1 MTRLLVERGADLD
14 AKTATDLMTPLV
26 SAEPRAQPRSPGGMT
41 ALMFASRE
49 GCLDCVAAMVEKGA
63 SIDLPDPE
71 GVTPLLWAIWNT
83 RFDVAKYLIEHGA
96 NVNRWDWWGR
106 TPLYLA
112 VDYVTLP
119 HGGRP
124 DQPSLDQTLPIDI
137 VRLLLEKGADPN
149 PQLKM
154 TAPLRATGNDRG
166 LDPMLSPGTTPL
178 VRAAKAM
185 DVESMKALLDRGAD
199 ITLTNSRG
207 MTATL
212 AASGMGST
220 DADTRGYFTTS
231 DVQDRAIAA
240 LDLMFHSRRSDQRQG
255 RPVRAGPAARRRLL
269 GLEPRRRIPVAEG
282 RGDQPCRQPRL
293 HGGRLRHGPRGRQQP
308 WRPAHRRPQGHGG
321 PADVE
326 GRHRRNARTS
336 VTRRSRKPVAVG
348 IYLVKPWELL
358 GQTRTPEGEEMTL
371 TRHGSEYVILAGG
384 QALMSSRMHGSEESL
399 AMFAC
404 ARARTL
410 ETPCCLVGGLGMGF
424 TLRAALDL
432 LPPDA
437 TVVVSEL
444 VPALVDWNRGPL
456 GALARHPLRDKRV
469 VLEVGDV
476 GAMLWE
482 RPGRFDAILLDV
494 DNGPS
499 AFTASSNAELY
510 GDRGLAVARAALKP
524 DGVLGVWSSR
534 ED

>member
-1 MTRLLVERGADLD
+1 MLKLLLALALAADVVNPSDGSGSTPLLLAAGHDDAAQVRQLLKAGANPNVRNKLDTTPLLEAAFHSNPEIIKALLDAGADPNAAGADGQTPLMLVARGTSVDAAKMLLDKGASVKAAESQRQQTALMWAAANGQGPMTRLLVERGADLD

-178 VRAAKAM
+178 IRAAKAM

-212 AASGMGST
+212 AASGVGST

-240 LDLMFHSRRSDQRQG
+240 LDLMLQ
-255 RPVRAGPAARRRLL
+255 
-269 GLEPRRRIPVAEG
+269 
-282 RGDQPCRQPRL
+282 
-293 HGGRLRHGPRGRQQP
+293 
-308 WRPAHRRPQGHGG
+308 HGG
-321 PADVE
+321 PGLVNGTAGQFAQVPLHGAAFWGWNRVVEHLLQKGADINRADSRGYTAVDYAM
-326 GRHRRNARTS
+326 GR
-336 VTRRSRKPVAVG
+336 
-348 IYLVKPWELL
+348 
-358 GQTRTPEGEEMTL
+358 
-371 TRHGSEYVILAGG
+371 AGG
-384 QALMSSRMHGSEESL
+384 NSR
-399 AMFAC
+399 
-404 ARARTL
+404 
-410 ETPCCLVGGLGMGF
+410 GGQRIDVHKD
-424 TLRAALDL
+424 TADL
-432 LPPDA
+432 LISKGGIAGTPVRPSPA
-437 TVVVSEL
+437 
-444 VPALVDWNRGPL
+444 VPANR
-456 GALARHPLRDKRV
+456 
-469 VLEVGDV
+469 
-476 GAMLWE
+476 
-482 RPGRFDAILLDV
+482 
-494 DNGPS
+494 
-499 AFTASSNAELY
+499 
-510 GDRGLAVARAALKP
+510 
-524 DGVLGVWSSR
+524 
-534 ED
+534 

>member
-1 MTRLLVERGADLD
+1 VRLLLKTGANPNGRNKLDTTPLLEAALHSNPEIIKALLDAGADPNAAGADGQTPLMLVARGTNVAAAKMLLDKGASAKAAESQRQQTALMWAAANSQGPMARLLVERGADLD

-83 RFDVAKYLIEHGA
+83 RFDAAKYLIEHGA

-137 VRLLLEKGADPN
+137 VKLLLEKGADPN

-240 LDLMFHSRRSDQRQG
+240 LDLMFQ
-255 RPVRAGPAARRRLL
+255 
-269 GLEPRRRIPVAEG
+269 
-282 RGDQPCRQPRL
+282 
-293 HGGRLRHGPRGRQQP
+293 
-308 WRPAHRRPQGHGG
+308 HGG
-321 PADVE
+321 PGLGLVNGKAGQFAQVPLHGAAFWGWNRVVEYLLQKGAEINLADSRGYTAVDYAM
-326 GRHRRNARTS
+326 GR
-336 VTRRSRKPVAVG
+336 
-348 IYLVKPWELL
+348 
-358 GQTRTPEGEEMTL
+358 
-371 TRHGSEYVILAGG
+371 AGG
-384 QALMSSRMHGSEESL
+384 NSRGGQRIDVHKDTADLLMSKGGI
-399 AMFAC
+399 AG
-404 ARARTL
+404 
-410 ETPCCLVGGLGMGF
+410 TPV
-424 TLRAALDL
+424 RPSPA
-432 LPPDA
+432 
-437 TVVVSEL
+437 
-444 VPALVDWNRGPL
+444 VPVPVNR
-456 GALARHPLRDKRV
+456 
-469 VLEVGDV
+469 
-476 GAMLWE
+476 
-482 RPGRFDAILLDV
+482 
-494 DNGPS
+494 
-499 AFTASSNAELY
+499 
-510 GDRGLAVARAALKP
+510 
-524 DGVLGVWSSR
+524 
-534 ED
+534 

>member
-1 MTRLLVERGADLD
+1 VFKLLLALALAADVINPSDGSGSTPLLVAASHDDVAQVRQLLKTGANPNVRNKLDTTPLLEAAFHSNPEIIKALLDAGADPNAAGGDGQTPLMLVARGTNVAVAKMLLDKGADPKARESQRQQTALMWAAANSQGPQGAMVRLLVERGADLD

-96 NVNRWDWWGR
+96 NINRWDWWGR

-240 LDLMFHSRRSDQRQG
+240 LDLMFQ
-255 RPVRAGPAARRRLL
+255 
-269 GLEPRRRIPVAEG
+269 
-282 RGDQPCRQPRL
+282 
-293 HGGRLRHGPRGRQQP
+293 
-308 WRPAHRRPQGHGG
+308 HGG
-321 PADVE
+321 PGLVNGKAGQFAQVPLHGAAFWGWNRVVEYLLQKGAEINLADSRGYTAVDYAM
-326 GRHRRNARTS
+326 GR
-336 VTRRSRKPVAVG
+336 
-348 IYLVKPWELL
+348 
-358 GQTRTPEGEEMTL
+358 
-371 TRHGSEYVILAGG
+371 AGG
-384 QALMSSRMHGSEESL
+384 NSRGGQRIDVHKDTADLLMSRGGI
-399 AMFAC
+399 AG
-404 ARARTL
+404 
-410 ETPCCLVGGLGMGF
+410 TPV
-424 TLRAALDL
+424 RPSPA
-432 LPPDA
+432 
-437 TVVVSEL
+437 
-444 VPALVDWNRGPL
+444 VPGNR
-456 GALARHPLRDKRV
+456 
-469 VLEVGDV
+469 
-476 GAMLWE
+476 
-482 RPGRFDAILLDV
+482 
-494 DNGPS
+494 
-499 AFTASSNAELY
+499 
-510 GDRGLAVARAALKP
+510 
-524 DGVLGVWSSR
+524 
-534 ED
+534 